1 MLDRIN
7 THVAV
12 LKVDA
17 QLQVAWRDAR
27 WDGEWASLRVAGAG
41 HKATELV
48 VPAIARVLGHGTK
61 V

>member
-17 QLQVAWRDAR
+17 QLQVAR

>member
-17 QLQVAWRDAR
+17 QRSKWRGAMP
-27 WDGEWASLRVAGAG
+27 DGMASG
-41 HKATELV
+41 
-48 VPAIARVLGHGTK
+48 PASE
-61 V
+61 